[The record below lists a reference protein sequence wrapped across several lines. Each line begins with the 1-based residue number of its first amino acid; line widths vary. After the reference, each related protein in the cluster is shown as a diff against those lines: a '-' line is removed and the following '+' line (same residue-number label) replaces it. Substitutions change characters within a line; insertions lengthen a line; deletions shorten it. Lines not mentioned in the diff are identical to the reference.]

1 VGTLVRDCR
10 WHCGAKPHL
19 QSRNSDT
26 NVRALGTNSG
36 APTAPVVKQAVTS
49 CFHVEGL
56 RREPCQHSGPV
67 YGKARLTITAV
78 HHLATTRG
86 LRLPSECLLPRFPPH
101 LGAQKPVRKPRLTY
115 RLIPVVVLMPVL
127 GVVSSLGNRSIYH
140 PSSSRPRPNARPLI
154 PKKPFVL
161 PNLALGAAR
170 ATADARRSGCASRA
184 QTRAPPLHGHSPWPA
199 AVADGAAL

>member
-127 GVVSSLGNRSIYH
+127 GVVSSLGYLARLWPLLKLGSRSQV
-140 PSSSRPRPNARPLI
+140 PV
-154 PKKPFVL
+154 FVL
-161 PNLALGAAR
+161 YNLWEKEPGDLVPPRIHVACPPAR
-170 ATADARRSGCASRA
+170 GQEGSGRVHG
-184 QTRAPPLHGHSPWPA
+184 RVPLVG
-199 AVADGAAL
+199 